1 MGLAFSQRNNIS
13 VSTTRRATHSERREN
28 ANVFSSVLVL
38 GHVILSGRRHS
49 SPPPRNPFLAASVSD
64 TAPSLSST

>member
-49 SPPPRNPFLAASVSD
+49 SPPRNPFLAASVSD